1 MARTQMRLDAI
12 TGSVAQINS
21 GSMTKVAAASAAAA
35 DLQDVLSHFAGAI
48 NRIHG
53 ATDFTDQDAGKFVH
67 GTSQF
72 IGILSASSH
81 IQGAAGLEIA
91 GNTDLKAYARIR
103 GTAKIDTLY
112 GGDGALVFQNADK
125 ELNSNG
131 GVAFN
136 PLDGLHVAKTMFAGT
151 GSIATNLSVGG
162 NAVIT
167 GNASAVNGTF
177 SGNVS
182 AVDGTF
188 TGDIAAVDAVLSGD
202 LSAVDGSFSG
212 NVAAVS
218 GTFSGDLSIAGNLL
232 VSGDTVT
239 VNVSEMLVED
249 KDIVVAKNGTNA
261 AALDGAGIKVGNGG
275 TYAALSWSE
284 TNSKW
289 TASEQLYSPV
299 LQSDVA
305 SALFLKSDADGDI
318 VAGTG
323 ADLGVAMMDQLV
335 EGTGVQISEAAG
347 AITIAIGQAVATT
360 SAVTFAAVTGSNL
373 TASRLMA
380 SNAAQGMVSADLY
393 AWVDGTANQ
402 VSVTNDNDGSI
413 TLSLPQSIHTDA
425 DVEFDTL
432 KLGDYAADAGKAYM
446 VGASGSIVPAA
457 WNQFVSIESGVG
469 LELIQDGFKAQ
480 IGLDQSI
487 ASGSSPTFAGMTLSG
502 LANNWLVKSNAGAL
516 QNVGLIDFVAGT
528 QYQVNVASGSAG
540 DIVLSLPIGLTDASN
555 GALVGFTATS
565 VVGALNELAAGSGG
579 GKGKWAEMLAS
590 DINNGAFTFASGPDW
605 SAGGFNTARVDI
617 YLNGQMM
624 KETADYAL
632 SGAKT
637 VTFTFALKADDVVT
651 AVIR

>member
-53 ATDFTDQDAGKFVH
+53 ADDFTNQDAGKFVH

-91 GNTDLKAYARIR
+91 GDTDLKAYARIR
-103 GTAKIDTLY
+103 GTAKIDTLT
-112 GGDGALVFQNADK
+112 GGNGALVFQNANK

-131 GVAFN
+131 GVAFD
-136 PLDGLHVAKTMFAGT
+136 PIDGLHVAKTMFAGT
-151 GSIATNLSVGG
+151 GSIAANLSVGG

-323 ADLGVAMMDQLV
+323 ADLGVAMMAQLV

-347 AITIAIGQAVATT
+347 AITIAIGQDVEST

-380 SNAAQGMVSADLY
+380 SNADQGMVSADLY
-393 AWVDGTANQ
+393 AWVAGTTNQITVTDDSDGT
-402 VSVTNDNDGSI
+402 I

-432 KLGDYAADAGKAYM
+432 KLGDYAADNGKAYK

-457 WNQFVSIESGVG
+457 WDEFVAIQANVG
-469 LELIQDGFKAQ
+469 LNLQANGFKAE
-480 IGLDQSI
+480 IGLAQDIRTS
-487 ASGSSPTFAGMTLSG
+487 ASPEFAALNLGSYGDL
-502 LANNWLVKSNAGAL
+502 
-516 QNVGLIDFVAGT
+516 
-528 QYQVNVASGSAG
+528 VASGSDFKVMAAADLFLADAQGSFKLSEVAG
-540 DIVLSLPIGLTDASN
+540 DWTSYVANFGSVSL
-555 GALVGFTATS
+555 VE
-565 VVGALNELAAGSGG
+565 ALNSLAGGSVA
-579 GKGKWAEMLAS
+579 GKGKWVKTLAA
-590 DINNGAFTFASGPDW
+590 DI
-605 SAGGFNTARVDI
+605 AGGQYTFLGADALVGSAAPALGTAPERTEI
-617 YLNGQMM
+617 YLNGQLMVAG
-624 KETADYAL
+624 ADY
-632 SGAKT
+632 T
-637 VTFTFALKADDVVT
+637 VTGAMVDFSFDLKVDDVIV